1 MRCNAQRDVRN
12 ALSRDS
18 RLTSV
23 VGRELGFPSYLTDD
37 TVQSEIVLLDP
48 IPLLDVNAG
57 GRSSSSSSSSSSGTI
72 TQSQL
77 RNDED
82 EYEYDEEYDDDDLD
96 EAGGRSSRAALAA
109 SIAWPVVGYAVDVYM
124 PAYRLVVEADG
135 PSHWCRGTGEGTNR
149 PLGRTVLKH
158 RLLREAGYLLVS
170 VPLHWTS
177 TTAGAAAGNSSGWD
191 SNDDESDGFHSRG
204 AVATA
209 WTGDQHA
216 WKQEDL
222 AGAESRSWPSQPS
235 KNLSGRLLELIL
247 TASEETRG
255 LGERRWDVAKQAHEM
270 AFLTGETESVKP
282 PSASS
287 TAAAGQRR
295 RPSRQ
300 NVSTGGG
307 SIFLKGRQKQ
317 QQRKQQQQQQR
328 HDGSPGGQRRDGA
341 SSGAR
346 HTSNSQQQQKRNGSA
361 KQQARSKE
369 EKARLAAAR
378 KLKERQQTASSN
390 RQGRHQPPHR
400 PTQRRQQQQRRE
412 QQSTAAGTSRRTGGG
427 GAKRQQQQTGT
438 GTGSGSGSP
447 IAKLPLN
454 PYDVL
459 GVAPGATRREIKRAF
474 RALSL
479 RYHPDKN
486 SEPGAAARFAELGS
500 AAEQLLSQKQ
510 KQKQKQNR

>member
-1 MRCNAQRDVRN
+1 MRN

-57 GRSSSSSSSSSSGTI
+57 GRSSSSSSSSSGTI

-270 AFLTGETESVKP
+270 AFLTGETESVKN

-317 QQRKQQQQQQR
+317 QQRKQQQQQQQP